1 MEHVSFNFQIVPILI
16 GLLGFIILLLLRVRI
31 PRGSFLR
38 SLWLSGLVLFGL
50 YFLMMTT
57 VVLFRVYDLNYYEA
71 GVFESIEEKER
82 VTKRIVND
90 TGVQLAFITIAI
102 FSLFISFFVLA
113 VSLISNYI
121 KRSKSRRLKENLT

>member
-82 VTKRIVND
+82 VTKRIVNN

-121 KRSKSRRLKENLT
+121 KRSKGRRLKENLT